1 MNWGVSHLAAL
12 ALGFILDLVF
22 GDPRWLPH
30 PIRAIGSLIA
40 VLEKLLRKVFAKTN
54 RGEFTAG
61 IFLVVLTCSIVTAA
75 VFGII
80 WVLSLISLYLAFAV
94 EVFLSYQILATRA
107 LKDESMRV
115 YHDIKSSDIQK
126 ARYSVSMIVGRDTES
141 LDEIGI
147 VKATV
152 ETVAENASDG
162 VIAPIIFMAIGGVPL
177 GMFYKAVNTM
187 DSMVGYK
194 NDRYLYFGRAAAIWD
209 DVLNFIPARLSG
221 ILMCAAAIL
230 SGFDAAGA
238 MRIFIRDRKNH
249 KSPNSA
255 HTEAACAGAMG
266 IQLAGDS
273 FYFGNLVEKPTIGDD
288 LRSVNTEDIP
298 KSCKLM
304 YAAAAISLFLFCLI
318 PLGVMLVSG

>member
-12 ALGFILDLVF
+12 ALGFILDLIF

-30 PIRAIGSLIA
+30 PIRAIG
-40 VLEKLLRKVFAKTN
+40 VLLRCWRRFCERFLQKRT
-54 RGEFTAG
+54 GENSAAG

-221 ILMCAAAIL
+221 ILMCAAA
-230 SGFDAAGA
+230 
-238 MRIFIRDRKNH
+238 
-249 KSPNSA
+249 
-255 HTEAACAGAMG
+255 MG
-266 IQLAGDS
+266 GGGYENFHS
-273 FYFGNLVEKPTIGDD
+273 
-288 LRSVNTEDIP
+288 
-298 KSCKLM
+298 
-304 YAAAAISLFLFCLI
+304 
-318 PLGVMLVSG
+318 

>member
-1 MNWGVSHLAAL
+1 MNWGISHLAAL
-12 ALGFILDLVF
+12 ALGFILDLIF

-40 VLEKLLRKVFAKTN
+40 VLEKLLRKIFVKTE

-61 IFLVVLTCSIVTAA
+61 VLLVVLTCSIVTATTMGIMW
-75 VFGII
+75 VFF
-80 WVLSLISLYLAFAV
+80 LISPYLAFAA
-94 EVFLSYQILATRA
+94 EVILSYQILATRA
-107 LKDESMRV
+107 LRDESIKV
-115 YHDIKSSDIQK
+115 YHDVKLSDIQK
-126 ARYSVSMIVGRDTES
+126 ARHSVSMIVGRDTEN

-194 NDRYLYFGRAAAIWD
+194 NDKYLYFGKTAAIWD

-221 ILMCAAAIL
+221 ILMCVAAVL
-230 SGFDAAGA
+230 PGFDSAGA
-238 MRIFIRDRKNH
+238 FRVFMRDRKNH

-255 HTEAACAGAMG
+255 HTEAACAGALG

-273 FYFGNLVEKPTIGDD
+273 FYFGKPVKKPTIGDD
-288 LRSVNTEDIP
+288 LRSVNAEDIP
-298 KSCKLM
+298 QSCKLM
-304 YAAAAISLFLFCLI
+304 YASAVISLLLFCVI
-318 PLGVMLVSG
+318 PLGAILMAG